1 MSSSPVESI
10 CEKGNDSGQ
19 SSRELEQFE
28 KGVKGAIAQGL

>member
-19 SSRELEQFE
+19 NSRELEQFE
-28 KGVKGAIAQGL
+28 KGAKGAIAQGL